1 MIPTVFGNVQSF
13 SCMSEEVI
21 QEVDINANVTDVWKE
36 IVEGVWL
43 GEDVDMP
50 LVEGGEGHV
59 VEDGSRRLLIVE
71 EVVEGRRL
79 VFRWATFQDDPSRVA
94 IEVVPVGDITRV
106 VVVETPLVPTMRALA
121 LV

>member
-1 MIPTVFGNVQSF
+1 MISAVLANVQSF

-21 QEVDINANVTDVWKE
+21 QEVDINADVTDVWNE

-71 EVVEGRRL
+71 EVVEGRRI
-79 VFRWATFQDDPSRVA
+79 VFRWATFEDDPSRVA
-94 IEVVPVGDITRV
+94 IDVMPVGDITRV
-106 VVVETPLVPTMRALA
+106 VVVETPLVPTLRALA

>member
-1 MIPTVFGNVQSF
+1 MISPVTENVQSF

-21 QEVDINANVTDVWKE
+21 QEVDIEADVSEVWNE

-43 GEDVDMP
+43 GEEVVVP

-59 VEDGSRRLLIVE
+59 TEDGSRRFLIVE

-79 VFRWATFQDDPSRVA
+79 VFRWATFADDPTRVA
-94 IEVVPVGDITRV
+94 IYVEPVGDVTRV

-121 LV
+121 LA

>member
-1 MIPTVFGNVQSF
+1 MISAVLANVQSF

-21 QEVDINANVTDVWKE
+21 QEVDINADVTDVWNE

-79 VFRWATFQDDPSRVA
+79 VFRWATFEDDPSRVA
-94 IEVVPVGDITRV
+94 IDVMPVGDITRV
-106 VVVETPLVPTMRALA
+106 VVVETPLVPTLRALA

>member
-1 MIPTVFGNVQSF
+1 MIPRLIENVQSF
-13 SCMSEEVI
+13 SCMNEEVI
-21 QEVDINANVTDVWKE
+21 QEVEIDADVSDVWNE
-36 IVEGVWL
+36 IVEGEWL

-71 EVVEGRRL
+71 EVIEGRRL
-79 VFRWATFQDDPSRVA
+79 VFRWATFEDDPSRVA
-94 IEVVPVGDITRV
+94 IDVVPVGDFTRV

>member
-1 MIPTVFGNVQSF
+1 MISAVLANVQSF

-21 QEVDINANVTDVWKE
+21 QEVDINADVTDVWNE

-71 EVVEGRRL
+71 EVVEGRRI
-79 VFRWATFQDDPSRVA
+79 VFRWATFEDDPSRIA
-94 IEVVPVGDITRV
+94 IDVMPVGDITRV
-106 VVVETPLVPTMRALA
+106 VVVETPLVPTLRALA